1 MSADKKKIKDVY
13 KKKKLKEYFDFYE
26 EYLLNEISLIDKD
39 FLSNPNKEL
48 QNSKIILIE
57 KLINLKSLNN
67 LDVILVLLDKLDE
80 NLLTINEILYD
91 GKDVSPL
98 YVGGPSE
105 SNSVLGKLNF
115 IEDSLRNSTGDYS
128 YNERLGNVEDILRD
142 IRTFLRTSN

>member
-1 MSADKKKIKDVY
+1 MSADKKKIKDNFN
-13 KKKKLKEYFDFYE
+13 KKKIKDAFDFYE
-26 EYLLNEISLIDKD
+26 KYLLDEINLIDN
-39 FLSNPNKEL
+39 SSSKEL
-48 QNSKIILIE
+48 KNYKIDLIE
-57 KLINLKSLNN
+57 KLINLKNLNSL
-67 LDVILVLLDKLDE
+67 DTIIILLDKLDE

-128 YNERLGNVEDILRD
+128 YNERLSNVEDILRD
-142 IRTFLRTSN
+142 IRSFLRTSN